1 MEVVKLLIDVVD
13 EFIIFVFFFE
23 FVSMLVKISFEV
35 IIVNEKLLINIGSKI
50 VSDI

>member
-23 FVSMLVKISFEV
+23 FVSMLVKISLEV